1 VVKGLQ
7 RELEN
12 EQLRSGRIMQE
23 IERLRNEINDR
34 FLKKEEFEF
43 NLNRFELRLVEN
55 NPNKKEYTRELN
67 EMKDKTAQEIR
78 NIC

>member
-1 VVKGLQ
+1 
-7 RELEN
+7 
-12 EQLRSGRIMQE
+12 MQE